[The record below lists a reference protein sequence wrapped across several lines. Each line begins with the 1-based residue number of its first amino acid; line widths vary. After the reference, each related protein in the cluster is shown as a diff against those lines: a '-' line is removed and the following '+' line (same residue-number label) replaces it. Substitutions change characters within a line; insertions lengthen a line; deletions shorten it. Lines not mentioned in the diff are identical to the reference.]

1 MSPTLLL
8 VAILVAA
15 AVAVVIFVLLSQ
27 VEERQ
32 VIRETLRQLD
42 GYEVENTRDQELL
55 DPLKDRALRP
65 LIEGIQ

>member
-42 GYEVENTRDQELL
+42 GYEV
-55 DPLKDRALRP
+55 
-65 LIEGIQ
+65 